1 MRILIVVLIVAN
13 CRCLV
18 GETHLMLHNDDV
30 ITDNI
35 CFLTLT
41 GKALVPKPGQVFQ
54 SILNC
59 DQATLVCRRCEVVLG
74 HSPGLSRK
82 CSV

>member
-1 MRILIVVLIVAN
+1 VRILIVVLIVAN

-30 ITDNI
+30 ITGNI
-35 CFLTLT
+35 CFLTPT
-41 GKALVPKPGQVFQ
+41 GKAMVPKAGQVLQ
-54 SILNC
+54 SMINC

-74 HSPGLSRK
+74 HSSGLSRK
-82 CSV
+82 SSV